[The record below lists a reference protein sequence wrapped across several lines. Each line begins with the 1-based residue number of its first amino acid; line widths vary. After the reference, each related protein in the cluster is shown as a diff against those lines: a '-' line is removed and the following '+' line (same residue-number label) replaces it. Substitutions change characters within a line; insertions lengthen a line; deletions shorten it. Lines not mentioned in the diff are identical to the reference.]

1 MTATRARNP
10 IGIFATKRAKF
21 LAQRYNLDL
30 LDKNC
35 YAVSSDKSVAYSDV
49 LFIVDN
55 LWLNHF
61 VQDTEPPIDNYTW
74 VEYND
79 IYSKLRDKWPYVF
92 NYHNYVQQEETNR
105 PIDRGLLG

>member
-10 IGIFATKRAKF
+10 IGIFETKRAKF
-21 LAQRYNLDL
+21 LAKRYNLDL

-35 YAVSSDKSVAYSDV
+35 YAVSSDRSVAYSDV

-55 LWLNHF
+55 LWFNHF
-61 VQDTEPPIDNYTW
+61 VNDTEPPIDNYTW

-79 IYSKLRDKWPYVF
+79 IYNKLCRLWPLVF
-92 NYHNYVQQEETNR
+92 NYAQQQETNR
-105 PIDRGLLG
+105 QIDRGLLG